1 MGETADW
8 LYNQRQN
15 NLSIMSEVVKA
26 LEDNIFAKYDI
37 DPDDVEHVYDAIT
50 SVGENYNNL
59 DDAHSYLTDRLE
71 EMSQDKEKLLKEDPE
86 TADLLKLKQ
95 NLKKVLFGSA

>member
-1 MGETADW
+1 MSVMGETADW

-37 DPDDVEHVYDAIT
+37 DPVNIKNT
-50 SVGENYNNL
+50 P
-59 DDAHSYLTDRLE
+59 T
-71 EMSQDKEKLLKEDPE
+71 K
-86 TADLLKLKQ
+86 
-95 NLKKVLFGSA
+95 F

>member
-15 NLSIMSEVVKA
+15 NLSIMSEVVEA

-37 DPDDVEHVYDAIT
+37 DPDDVEHVYDAIA

-59 DDAHSYLTDRLE
+59 DDAQSHLIDRLE
-71 EMSQDKEKLLKEDPE
+71 EMSQDKEKSLKEDPE
-86 TADLLKLKQ
+86 TADLLRLKQ
-95 NLKKVLFGSA
+95 SLKKVLFGSA

>member
-15 NLSIMSEVVKA
+15 NLSIMSEVVEA

-37 DPDDVEHVYDAIT
+37 DPDDVENVYDAIAN
-50 SVGENYNNL
+50 VGENYNNL
-59 DDAHSYLTDRLE
+59 DDAHSHLIDELE
-71 EMSQDKEKLLKEDPE
+71 DMSWDKEKPLKEDPE
-86 TADLLKLKQ
+86 TMDLLRLKQ